1 MIPHKRGRSMSGV
14 SNHIMK
20 RKLSSYNEYTNPM
33 HTRLSG
39 NKHGNI
45 FEETKF
51 SYMRINYSVPL
62 SEYKLK
68 CREHS
73 KLSIAKRI
81 YYVNSKDCVCMNAG

>member
-1 MIPHKRGRSMSGV
+1 MSGV

-39 NKHGNI
+39 NKHENI

-51 SYMRINYSVPL
+51 SYMRINYTVPL

-73 KLSIAKRI
+73 KLSNVKRI
-81 YYVNSKDCVCMNAG
+81 YYVNSKDCGWMNTG